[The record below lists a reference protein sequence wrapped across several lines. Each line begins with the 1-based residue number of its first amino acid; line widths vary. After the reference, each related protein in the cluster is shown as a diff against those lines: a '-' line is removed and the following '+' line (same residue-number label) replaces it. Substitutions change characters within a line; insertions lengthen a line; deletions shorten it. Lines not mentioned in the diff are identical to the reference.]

1 MSRNRIQTEQ
11 IRAESRE
18 KILATARQLFA
29 EQGYDGCC
37 VSDIAH
43 RAGMS
48 QGNIYWYFP
57 SKKDLYRAVLADGF
71 ELLGAIM
78 AEAASGTGT
87 AIEKLDFFLRR
98 FIALMKEQGG
108 EAFVAIVMT
117 LLAQGGVAR
126 MAELGLS
133 THQIGAS
140 YHQSLNAIFTQGR
153 AEGTLSSGIDPN
165 LLSTFVFSFLNGL
178 MLMYPDEWKEIP
190 EGVIHQAVNRLV
202 TDTKPPK

>member
-1 MSRNRIQTEQ
+1 
-11 IRAESRE
+11 
-18 KILATARQLFA
+18 
-29 EQGYDGCC
+29 
-37 VSDIAH
+37 
-43 RAGMS
+43 
-48 QGNIYWYFP
+48 
-57 SKKDLYRAVLADGF
+57 
-71 ELLGAIM
+71 
-78 AEAASGTGT
+78 
-87 AIEKLDFFLRR
+87 
-98 FIALMKEQGG
+98 MKEQGG

-202 TDTKPPK
+202 TDTKLPK